1 MFLLKNNES
10 FENNIFKRYLL
21 RKRSNFLRCFMKKK
35 GKSNRGQKKTDKNT
49 YLYEKLI
56 DKRS

>member
-1 MFLLKNNES
+1 
-10 FENNIFKRYLL
+10 
-21 RKRSNFLRCFMKKK
+21 MKKK